1 MEAEKS
7 LHLFID
13 GHVQGVGFRW
23 FTQETASALGLT
35 GYVRNLMDGR
45 VEAYAEGS
53 EKALLQFLH
62 RVQEGPGYGRV
73 TEVLETWG
81 VASGQYRSFRI
92 TR

>member
-1 MEAEKS
+1 METDKS

-23 FTQETASALGLT
+23 FTQETASSMGLT
-35 GYVRNLMDGR
+35 GYVRNLSDGR
-45 VEAYAEGS
+45 VEVCAEGP
-53 EKALLQFLH
+53 EKVLLQFLC
-62 RVQEGPGYGRV
+62 RIQEGPGYGRV
-73 TEVLETWG
+73 SEVLETWG